1 MEQLH
6 PEMNF
11 WEPGLLE
18 FRLGVMYLEEKEENL
33 CWCYSSHSPFPDW
46 SLNDCAN
53 IRWSPCALNP

>member
-18 FRLGVMYLEEKEENL
+18 FRLGVFWRKKRKIYVGATLTILLFLIGLLMIVPILGG
-33 CWCYSSHSPFPDW
+33 HHVF
-46 SLNDCAN
+46 
-53 IRWSPCALNP
+53 

>member
-18 FRLGVMYLEEKEENL
+18 FRLGVIWRKKRRTYVGATLTILLFLIGLLMIVPILGGHHVL
-33 CWCYSSHSPFPDW
+33 
-46 SLNDCAN
+46 
-53 IRWSPCALNP
+53 